1 MRTRLASEDSG
12 FTLVEL
18 LVVVL
23 VIGVLAAIALAMFST
38 QKQKGQDADAKSN
51 ASALVSAVDRCYV
64 DTGDFTA
71 CDGTGPNDELGKTN
85 LPIGAGRE
93 QVSVTAATF
102 NTFTVTATSAAD
114 DHFIVSQGPTST
126 QTHTC
131 DAGAAGNSGGGCT
144 DGSW

>member
-1 MRTRLASEDSG
+1 MRTRLSSEESG

-23 VIGVLAAIALAMFST
+23 VIGILAAIALAMFGS

-51 ASALVSAVDRCYV
+51 ASALVGAVDRCYV

-71 CDGTGPNDELGKTN
+71 CDGVGPNDELGDTN
-85 LPIGAGRE
+85 LPIGTGRG
-93 QVSVTAATF
+93 QVSVTTATF
-102 NTFTVTATSAAD
+102 NTFSVTATSGAG
-114 DHFIVSQGPTST
+114 DHFIVSQGPTSE

-131 DAGAAGNSGGGCT
+131 DAGAAGNDGGGCT
-144 DGSW
+144 NGSW